1 MNAVVLAAIGL
12 VALFAGYRF
21 YSRFMAEKIYQL
33 DPNFET
39 PSPAMRDDI
48 DYVPT
53 NRIVLWGHHF
63 TAVAGA
69 APIIGPSIAVVW
81 GWLPAFLWVVIG
93 TMFFAGV
100 HDFGAIWASVRNKG
114 LSVGSL
120 TGEVVSHRARNLFMI
135 VVFFLLLM
143 VNAVFAVAIAVAFI
157 DTPASVIPAWT
168 AVFVAVGIGIL
179 LYRVGVGI
187 TWPTVVGTIILY
199 AVIYLGELLPVT
211 LTEAAG
217 VAPAAQW
224 ILILFAYAAVASML
238 PVWLLLQPRDYINGI
253 QLFVG
258 LGILYGAVFIAAPA
272 VVAPAINPNVPPA
285 TPPIMPLLFV
295 TIACGAISGFHGLV
309 SSGTTSKQLNK
320 ETDARFVGYLGS
332 LGEGALAIV
341 AIIAVTAGFSM
352 VEWEAAYSN
361 AESFGAVGGISAFV
375 EGGSRIAAA
384 GLGLPISFAQTLLAV
399 MAVLFAGTTMDAGVR
414 LQRYIV
420 QEWGAIYNIPPLQ
433 NGYVATGIAVGACLV
448 LAFGAGGR
456 GRNRRHDHLAAVR
469 HDEPVARGA
478 DAARHQRHARQAG
491 TAGALHADPDGLCHD
506 DGAARRALPTQ
517 QPLHRGELRARRDR
531 RGDRHHGDLRHARSG
546 LCPDAR
552 AARGGGHGGVVAEA
566 APRQPRLRISHAM
579 SAPRRETFRTL
590 LREFYMA
597 PYRGA
602 VARARRDEDDLFM
615 LFVFAELMGV
625 PNPATYYTLEL
636 QPILLERFHDWHTR
650 MGLEHSPLDHF
661 RCC

>member
-12 VALFAGYRF
+12 LAIFSGYRF
-21 YSRFMAEKIYQL
+21 YSKFMAEKIYQL
-33 DPNFET
+33 DPDFET
-39 PSPAMRDDI
+39 PSHAMRDDI

-53 NRIVLWGHHF
+53 NRVVLWGHHF

-100 HDFGAIWASVRNKG
+100 HDFGAIWASVRNKA

-143 VNAVFAVAIAVAFI
+143 VNAVFAVAIAGEFI
-157 DTPASVIPAWT
+157 NTPASVIPAWT
-168 AVFVAVGIGIL
+168 AVVVAVAIGIL

-187 TWPTVVGTIILY
+187 TWPTVAGTIILY
-199 AVIYLGELLPVT
+199 AVIYLGELFPIT
-211 LTEAAG
+211 LAPMG
-217 VAPAAQW
+217 GIAPAAQW

-258 LGILYGAVFIAAPA
+258 LGILYGAVLLAAPS

-285 TPPIMPLLFV
+285 TPPLMPLLFV

-352 VEWEAAYSN
+352 TEWQSAYTN

-375 EGGSRIAAA
+375 EGGSRIAAN
-384 GLGLPISFAQTLLAV
+384 GLGMPLGFAQTLLAV

-420 QEWGAIYNIPPLQ
+420 QEWGAIYSIPPLQ

-448 LAFGAGGR
+448 LAFGAGGAD
-456 GRNRRHDHLAAVR
+456 GSGGMIIWPLFGTTNQLLAGLTLLVISVMLVQRRRPARYTLIPMVFVTTMALLSALYQLTSLYSEGNYLLVAIDVIIIITAIFVMLEAVS
-469 HDEPVARGA
+469 
-478 DAARHQRHARQAG
+478 
-491 TAGALHADPDGLCHD
+491 ALMRE
-506 DGAARRALPTQ
+506 RRA
-517 QPLHRGELRARRDR
+517 
-531 RGDRHHGDLRHARSG
+531 
-546 LCPDAR
+546 
-552 AARGGGHGGVVAEA
+552 AAGMA
-566 APRQPRLRISHAM
+566 AS
-579 SAPRRETFRTL
+579 
-590 LREFYMA
+590 
-597 PYRGA
+597 
-602 VARARRDEDDLFM
+602 
-615 LFVFAELMGV
+615 
-625 PNPATYYTLEL
+625 
-636 QPILLERFHDWHTR
+636 
-650 MGLEHSPLDHF
+650 
-661 RCC
+661 